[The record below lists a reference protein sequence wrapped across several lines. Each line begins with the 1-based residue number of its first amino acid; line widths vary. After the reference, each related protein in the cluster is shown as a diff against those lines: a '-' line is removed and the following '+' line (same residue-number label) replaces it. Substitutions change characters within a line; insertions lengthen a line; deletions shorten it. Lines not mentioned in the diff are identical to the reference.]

1 MPHTCK
7 NLESFN
13 PQCSEGIAAS
23 TASPRGFM
31 QPRLN
36 PSGQERSAV
45 SVTAAPARP
54 KVLYFISV
62 DWFFCSHFMGR
73 AVAARNAGYDV
84 VVLTHVDQHREM
96 IEAAGFKLIPL
107 LMDRRSMNPY
117 TTWLTFLQV
126 LRAYRE
132 ERPSLVHQI
141 AIKPVLLGGIAARLC
156 GIRRVVNAIV
166 GGGYAMTSDSFRM
179 RVFRPILK
187 LALRLLLNP
196 VGSKVVF
203 ENTDDFDEFVH
214 TKQVAHAAAVLIKGS
229 GVDPAAYET
238 DGHKEDPPIVLL
250 GARLLW
256 DKGIGEFVEAA
267 KVLRARGINARFV
280 VAGDTDPGNRA
291 CIDYQTL
298 DHWRRVGMVELWGFC
313 KNMPEVLSRTTVAC
327 LPSYR
332 EGLPRFLLEAM
343 AAGLPCVTTNVPG
356 CREAVKDGDNGLLV
370 AARDSASLADALE
383 RILVDP
389 SLRATMGRR
398 GRDRI
403 ADEFSSELIEHQTL
417 RLYQHMLAR

>member
-1 MPHTCK
+1 MRDICTH
-7 NLESFN
+7 LDSFN
-13 PQCSEGIAAS
+13 SQCGVGIAAS
-23 TASPRGFM
+23 TERPKGFM
-31 QPRLN
+31 KPRLN
-36 PSGQERSAV
+36 PSGQERSDV
-45 SVTAAPARP
+45 PVTTVPARP

-73 AVAARNAGYDV
+73 AVAARNAGYEV
-84 VVLTHVDQHREM
+84 VVLTHVDQHREV

-107 LMDRRSMNPY
+107 VMDRRSMNPY

-141 AIKPVLLGGIAARLC
+141 AIKPVLLGGIAAWLC

-179 RVFRPILK
+179 RVLRPILK

-203 ENTDDFDEFVH
+203 ENIDDLDEFVH
-214 TKQVAHAAAVLIKGS
+214 TKQVTRAAAVLIKGS
-229 GVDPAAYET
+229 GVDPAPYET

-267 KVLRARGINARFV
+267 TLLRARDVNARFV

-291 CIDYQTL
+291 CIDRQTL
-298 DHWRRVGMVELWGFC
+298 DHWREAGTVELWGFC
-313 KNMPEVLSRTTVAC
+313 KNMPEVLSHATVAC

-356 CREAVKDGDNGLLV
+356 CREAVKNGDNGLLV
-370 AARDSASLADALE
+370 PARDSASLADALE

-389 SLRATMGRR
+389 SLRATMGKR

-403 ADEFSSELIEHQTL
+403 VDEFSSELIENQTL
-417 RLYQHMLAR
+417 TLYRHMLAR